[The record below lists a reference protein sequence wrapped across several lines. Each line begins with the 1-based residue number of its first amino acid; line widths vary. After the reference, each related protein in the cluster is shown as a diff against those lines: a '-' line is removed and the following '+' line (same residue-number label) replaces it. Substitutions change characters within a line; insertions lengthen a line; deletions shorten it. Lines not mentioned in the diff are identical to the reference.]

1 MAVLAICYQSR
12 DELSCSILD
21 MHLNGVHKM
30 HIIQD
35 GRGWKKELLIVMCGS
50 NHFSKHKDDP
60 HFFPEKDYSDKP
72 WEMTTA
78 KAS

>member
-1 MAVLAICYQSR
+1 MEYIKCISSKMEEGGKMKVVL
-12 DELSCSILD
+12 EPT
-21 MHLNGVHKM
+21 
-30 HIIQD
+30 
-35 GRGWKKELLIVMCGS
+35 KELLIVMCGS

-60 HFFPEKDYSDKP
+60 HFFPEQDDSDKP

>member
-35 GRGWKKELLIVMCGS
+35 GKGWKNESCFGTYKGTPYCNVWL
-50 NHFSKHKDDP
+50 
-60 HFFPEKDYSDKP
+60 
-72 WEMTTA
+72 
-78 KAS
+78 